1 MLPMVAAV
9 ASGEQVNLA
18 GVGFPRCQETKQILD
33 RPNRAGLEFALG
45 VVFASVNC
53 RWDFPLG
60 SVYIDY
66 FQRTTFCHAAS
77 GVETHSSSRAIA
89 MSLQPLVKK
98 YPSSVT
104 KRQKKIK
111 IHSHTSSQ
119 RRDLGKSSLTP
130 LIELSL

>member
-1 MLPMVAAV
+1 MSALLRKGEGGSQLSCGLMRPRWRRARTLPSKFGRIGVQVLPMVAAV

-18 GVGFPRCQETKQILD
+18 GVGFPRCQETKQILI
-33 RPNRAGLEFALG
+33 RANRAGLEFALG

-77 GVETHSSSRAIA
+77 GVETHSSKRAIV
-89 MSLQPLVKK
+89 MSLQP
-98 YPSSVT
+98 P
-104 KRQKKIK
+104 R
-111 IHSHTSSQ
+111 
-119 RRDLGKSSLTP
+119 
-130 LIELSL
+130 